1 MRICDIFF
9 SNNFRCKQLQ
19 ENQDVAWFLETK
31 GKYSPKQETL
41 VFLETTV
48 RRVWEKAENQQKTRE
63 KSIVT
68 ENQVIRL
75 DFCAIKRTVHIPSE
89 VILGQVSTG
98 FEQTRL
104 KTIARLSAP
113 L

>member
-1 MRICDIFF
+1 MLGF
-9 SNNFRCKQLQ
+9 KQPREKSRQ
-19 ENQDVAWFLETK
+19 NK
-31 GKYSPKQETL
+31 RNL

-48 RRVWEKAENQQKTRE
+48 HMVGGESRKPTKIQGSRKPRFFLLNFCNKKT
-63 KSIVT
+63 
-68 ENQVIRL
+68 
-75 DFCAIKRTVHIPSE
+75 TVHTPSE
-89 VILGQVSTG
+89 VKLGQVSTG